1 MTYIDIPYSNRQYA
15 SNYHLLENLAKNNQ
29 PSLRGKTK
37 IFDWSHLKSEYSMKL
52 KAYNALEDLIKNI
65 DTIHLILSYNDEGI
79 ISYNDILE
87 LLKKH
92 SINIL

>member
-1 MTYIDIPYSNRQYA
+1 
-15 SNYHLLENLAKNNQ
+15 
-29 PSLRGKTK
+29 
-37 IFDWSHLKSEYSMKL
+37 MKL